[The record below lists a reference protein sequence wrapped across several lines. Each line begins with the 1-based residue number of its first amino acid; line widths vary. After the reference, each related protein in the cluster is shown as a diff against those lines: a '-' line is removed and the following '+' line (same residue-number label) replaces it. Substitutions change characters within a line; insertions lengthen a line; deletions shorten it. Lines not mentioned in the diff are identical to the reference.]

1 MPLSNQP
8 TPVFISI
15 PADMD
20 DKLDRFH
27 PTTLTKCPKPSVPTL
42 SGIEQTFG
50 DDLKGPLGM
59 ALPKKTGIVYIA
71 FDSCPSV
78 IEALI
83 LPQMGNAQI
92 DITLFK

>member
-1 MPLSNQP
+1 ME
-8 TPVFISI
+8 
-15 PADMD
+15 

-50 DDLKGPLGM
+50 DYLKGPLGL
-59 ALPKKTGIVYIA
+59 ALPKKTGIA
-71 FDSCPSV
+71 FDPCPSV

-83 LPQMGNAQI
+83 LPQTGNAQSY
-92 DITLFK
+92 FS